1 MADEQTPQS
10 PYFFRRP
17 RREEGERAVL
27 PVAQSQIPGSE
38 IRQTYSEARLS
49 QSESDM
55 RADVTIPTGHTP
67 SCCVE
72 AVNPAVERTTAD
84 QTTADPVISAPTSLP
99 LPTAGTLNAPFDM
112 SVLLTFLNNKFDESN
127 AKLNA
132 NLNEKL
138 NETNININEK
148 LNETNAN
155 LNIKLNE
162 TNMKLNET
170 NANLNEKLNE
180 TNANLN
186 EKLNETKTEI
196 NNCQLAI
203 ENQILE
209 IRKDQNDFRQEI
221 NEIRAIQANQT
232 DEIAKLNAKLDTK
245 IEESHQEIKSFLTE
259 SIFKHQ
265 KTIEVETQQRHT
277 EILNTVTQK
286 LDTFSNS
293 VDTRIATIT
302 QQTRD
307 EIETYS
313 KNNIQTIQNEII
325 PKIDLQTKIIESQQA
340 DINSINKAIDYCDS
354 EIKSLKSQ
362 SKLGNFSNGA
372 IQVICPGNESND
384 RHLPKFNG
392 RTNNPN
398 EYLQKLERYY
408 EKSIERNQPNDTT
421 EHLRDILENS
431 FEGPASRWLQLIKRD
446 ITSWNSFSQEFL
458 SKYWN
463 RDIQRGIKAK
473 IEAEKYRNNGTLSRT
488 EYFTERVLL
497 LQSITPTLTEEE
509 IVATLAE
516 RFDTLIQDSINV
528 QRITTIRD
536 FERLLQREDIREG
549 PKRNKNTNQSNYQQH
564 SRPSSPNQINKH
576 NNDRHYD
583 YKAYQPK
590 YNHQNQNKPYN
601 NQAHNNHSNH
611 QNYQHNPNNNYRHN
625 YSHQYRNHNNN
636 KPYNRDQ
643 SRPQYEPHYQ
653 QNGNRL
659 YPTNEQS
666 QICTMIRENS
676 SPIQPEPSRI
686 TSNTGSDI
694 SSQQLN
700 PNAL

>member
-17 RREEGERAVL
+17 RREEEQAVL
-27 PVAQSQIPGSE
+27 PAAQSQIPGSE

-55 RADVTIPTGHTP
+55 SADVTIPTGRTP

-72 AVNPAVERTTAD
+72 AVNPAVEPTTAD
-84 QTTADPVISAPTSLP
+84 HTTADPVMSAPTSLP

-112 SVLLTFLNNKFDESN
+112 SVLLTFLNNKFDESH
-127 AKLNA
+127 A
-132 NLNEKL
+132 KL
-138 NETNININEK
+138 NETNI
-148 LNETNAN
+148 
-155 LNIKLNE
+155 
-162 TNMKLNET
+162 
-170 NANLNEKLNE
+170 
-180 TNANLN
+180 
-186 EKLNETKTEI
+186 KLNETKTEI

-265 KTIEVETQQRHT
+265 KTIEAETQQRHT

-307 EIETYS
+307 EIEIYS

-340 DINSINKAIDYCDS
+340 DINNINKAIDYCDS

-446 ITSWNSFSQEFL
+446 ITSWNSFSHEFL

-564 SRPSSPNQINKH
+564 
-576 NNDRHYD
+576 
-583 YKAYQPK
+583 
-590 YNHQNQNKPYN
+590 
-601 NQAHNNHSNH
+601 
-611 QNYQHNPNNNYRHN
+611 
-625 YSHQYRNHNNN
+625 
-636 KPYNRDQ
+636 
-643 SRPQYEPHYQ
+643 
-653 QNGNRL
+653 
-659 YPTNEQS
+659 
-666 QICTMIRENS
+666 
-676 SPIQPEPSRI
+676 
-686 TSNTGSDI
+686 
-694 SSQQLN
+694 
-700 PNAL
+700 